1 MTGESVAHLPPLNA
15 CQWHRVR
22 KYWFWEIWGSVF
34 EVISGLNGEP
44 RDGPADKQMVFMSE
58 TLSRSHT
65 HTHTQISS
73 RGASDLWMCLQ
84 EFHRI
89 TKPNVTVCRSSWA
102 FHRFVNAAGGKN
114 ILLQYDSCTCSSK
127 SMTTPINCMPG
138 KILCSSSL
146 TAKTKAEPQLKENA
160 SVTGCW
166 ALTLERKQAGRVL
179 VFKSNL
185 P

>member
-22 KYWFWEIWGSVF
+22 KYWFWEKWGSVF

-58 TLSRSHT
+58 THSRSHT
-65 HTHTQISS
+65 HTHTKSLPEEPLICGCVCKSS
-73 RGASDLWMCLQ
+73 TELLNQTLLYAEAVGLFTGSWMLLG
-84 EFHRI
+84 E
-89 TKPNVTVCRSSWA
+89 
-102 FHRFVNAAGGKN
+102 KN